1 MYWFY
6 VVVVFVSV
14 GYILLKKRFNYI
26 CSNRLVT
33 LLKLNLLNNRC
44 QHHKG
49 ILVQGYKISTD
60 KTDLDFEVI
69 YGFISKSYWASGIPR
84 QTLETAISNSFC
96 FGVYDSHDY
105 QIGFARLITDKATF
119 AYLADVFIVESH
131 RGKGLSK
138 WLVESIVSHP
148 ELQGLRR
155 MVLATRDAHGLYAQY
170 GFQPIKNPEMFM
182 QIWNPNVYHELEK

>member
-1 MYWFY
+1 M
-6 VVVVFVSV
+6 
-14 GYILLKKRFNYI
+14 
-26 CSNRLVT
+26 
-33 LLKLNLLNNRC
+33 
-44 QHHKG
+44 
-49 ILVQGYKISTD
+49 QGYRISTD

-69 YGFISKSYWASGIPR
+69 YGFISKSYWASGIPKH
-84 QTLETAISNSFC
+84 TLEKAIANSFC
-96 FGVYDSHDY
+96 FGVYDIQDS

-155 MVLATRDAHGLYAQY
+155 MVLATRDAHGLYTQY
-170 GFQPIKNPEMFM
+170 GFLPIENPEMFM
-182 QIWNPNVYHELEK
+182 QIWNPNVYHDLEK

>member
-1 MYWFY
+1 M
-6 VVVVFVSV
+6 
-14 GYILLKKRFNYI
+14 
-26 CSNRLVT
+26 
-33 LLKLNLLNNRC
+33 
-44 QHHKG
+44 
-49 ILVQGYKISTD
+49 QGYKISTD

-84 QTLETAISNSFC
+84 QTLETAISNLFS

-138 WLVESIVSHP
+138 WLVECIVSHP

-155 MVLATRDAHGLYAQY
+155 MVLATRDV
-170 GFQPIKNPEMFM
+170 I
-182 QIWNPNVYHELEK
+182 

>member
-1 MYWFY
+1 M
-6 VVVVFVSV
+6 
-14 GYILLKKRFNYI
+14 
-26 CSNRLVT
+26 
-33 LLKLNLLNNRC
+33 
-44 QHHKG
+44 
-49 ILVQGYKISTD
+49 QGYKISTD

-96 FGVYDSHDY
+96 FGVYDSHDS

-148 ELQGLRR
+148 ELQCLRR
-155 MVLATRDAHGLYAQY
+155 MVLPTRDAHGLYAQY
-170 GFQPIKNPEMFM
+170 GFLPIENPEMFM
-182 QIWNPNVYHELEK
+182 QIWNPNVYHDLEK